1 MTARNRLRKRAA
13 QKAKVP
19 NFGIKKSKP
28 DIIPQ
33 NASAK
38 NPPDDRN
45 NHTSKSSVLTS
56 KPISTENNA
65 NKASTAARINPIS
78 NQVQTVVIFVRT
90 WLLPMPFEWQI
101 PSNHMEIGR
110 ADMVNL

>member
-19 NFGIKKSKP
+19 NFGIKNSKP

-33 NASAK
+33 NASTK

-45 NHTSKSSVLTS
+45 NHSSKSTVLTS
-56 KPISTENNA
+56 KPISSE
-65 NKASTAARINPIS
+65 IS
-78 NQVQTVVIFVRT
+78 ESFQRCSKNVLKQLFG
-90 WLLPMPFEWQI
+90 
-101 PSNHMEIGR
+101 H
-110 ADMVNL
+110 

>member
-19 NFGIKKSKP
+19 NFGIKNSKP

-33 NASAK
+33 NVSIK

-45 NHTSKSSVLTS
+45 NHTSNSTVLTS

-78 NQVQTVVIFVRT
+78 NQVQTVVI
-90 WLLPMPFEWQI
+90 
-101 PSNHMEIGR
+101 SNSCNSESEMNHNSQMISNQGKF
-110 ADMVNL
+110 

>member
-19 NFGIKKSKP
+19 NFGIKNSKP

-33 NASAK
+33 NASTK
-38 NPPDDRN
+38 NPLDDRN
-45 NHTSKSSVLTS
+45 NHSSKSTVLTS
-56 KPISTENNA
+56 KPISSENNA

-78 NQVQTVVIFVRT
+78 NQVQTVVI
-90 WLLPMPFEWQI
+90 
-101 PSNHMEIGR
+101 SNSCNSDSQMNHNSQMINNQG
-110 ADMVNL
+110 NFY

>member
-19 NFGIKKSKP
+19 NFGIKSSKP

-33 NASAK
+33 NASTK
-38 NPPDDRN
+38 NPPDDHN
-45 NHTSKSSVLTS
+45 IHTSKSTVLTS

-78 NQVQTVVIFVRT
+78 NQVQTVVI
-90 WLLPMPFEWQI
+90 
-101 PSNHMEIGR
+101 SNSCNSESGMNHNGQMISNQG
-110 ADMVNL
+110 NF